1 VYWTPID
8 ILEIVLSH
16 PQALDKAA
24 HDIGIEVVHKVM
36 GHSKDGLIKT
46 HVTLNAIGK
55 RYLRM
60 DTSGPKYL
68 HRANGVC
75 FHGYEAFI
83 GRMFQLA
90 PEARVM
96 SRMTSVAGS
105 RWMTKDNF
113 VRMADTIGNADNY
126 RNTCSCGMS

>member
-1 VYWTPID
+1 
-8 ILEIVLSH
+8 LEINLYS
-16 PQALDKAA
+16 PQTLDQAA
-24 HDIGIEVVHKVM
+24 RDTGIEVVYKM
-36 GHSKDGLIKT
+36 IGHSKDGLVKT
-46 HVTLNAIGK
+46 RVTLNAIGQ
-55 RYLRM
+55 RYLRK

-83 GRMFQLA
+83 GRLFRLA

-96 SRMTSVAGS
+96 SRMTSTAGE
-105 RWMTKDNF
+105 RWMTAGTF

-126 RNTCSCGMS
+126 RNTCSCVS